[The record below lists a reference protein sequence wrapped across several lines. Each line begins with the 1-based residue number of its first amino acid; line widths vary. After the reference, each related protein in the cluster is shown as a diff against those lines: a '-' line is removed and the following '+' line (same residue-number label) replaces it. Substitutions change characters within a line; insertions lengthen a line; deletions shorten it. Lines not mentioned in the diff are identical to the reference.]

1 MTPTFLMNENKNIF
15 FRKGIHLISGYI
27 FIWISSYEGIAI
39 HILGSMAFLTLLI
52 DLSRLRINKLNT
64 LILSTFGPLFK
75 PVERREQL
83 TGASTLWIGLYFIYL
98 IFPAE
103 IFTPAAWIMILSDG
117 MAAVLG
123 RIVPIHKFQNDKSIG
138 GTITFFIC
146 TLLIL
151 QYANIPLI
159 PSLLMAIIL
168 SAIEFFWKGSLEN
181 IVIGLTGSILLFVF

>member
-27 FIWISSYEGIAI
+27 FIWISSYEGTAI

-75 PVERREQL
+75 PVERHEQL
-83 TGASTLWIGLYFIYL
+83 TGASTLWMGLYFIYL

-103 IFTPAAWIMILSDG
+103 IFTPAAWIMIISDG

-123 RIVPIHKFQNDKSIG
+123 CIVPIHKFQNDKSIG
-138 GTITFFIC
+138 GTTTFFIC

-168 SAIEFFWKGSLEN
+168 STIEFFWKGSLEN